1 MVVFGQATCE
11 IRPMSRNV
19 VVLALLA
26 VTCGEARVVQPAPAP
41 ASVATPAASATP
53 PATATQPATEFA
65 PATNDRTLVVDADD
79 RTCASDGDCTAILTQ
94 CSMCEGA
101 CTGVRVDRAARYDG
115 KLDCSQYHGMVCNY
129 DCRPRFNIEA
139 PRCVT
144 GRCESV
150 RIR

>member
-1 MVVFGQATCE
+1 MLRMRRFA
-11 IRPMSRNV
+11 
-19 VVLALLA
+19 ALLVCVA
-26 VTCGEARVVQPAPAP
+26 CVEGRVTEPAP
-41 ASVATPAASATP
+41 ASAAARPVEQPAVAPPASAD
-53 PATATQPATEFA
+53 AA
-65 PATNDRTLVVDADD
+65 PAIDADD

-129 DCRPRFNIEA
+129 DCRPRFAIEA
-139 PRCVT
+139 PRCVA

>member
-1 MVVFGQATCE
+1 
-11 IRPMSRNV
+11 MSRRAV
-19 VVLALLA
+19 GLALLA
-26 VTCGEARVVQPAPAP
+26 VTCGEARVAQPAPAP
-41 ASVATPAASATP
+41 ASVATPAA
-53 PATATQPATEFA
+53 TATTPATESV
-65 PATNDRTLVVDADD
+65 PTTNSPTLVVEADD

-115 KLDCSQYHGMVCNY
+115 KLDCAGYHGVVCNY
-129 DCRPRFNIEA
+129 DCRPSFKIEA
-139 PRCVT
+139 PRCVA